1 MGRLGDASLEKG
13 HLSRDLN
20 EGREGGRESL
30 GKTMPARRPAS
41 AKTPMTWLAWRNQG
55 GGCRG
60 SRQRKALKTTT
71 KSFLFS
77 FFFFKSFLKL

>member
-20 EGREGGRESL
+20 EGREEGRDSL
-30 GKTMPARRPAS
+30 GKTMPARGPAS

-55 GGCRG
+55 GECRG
-60 SRQRKALKTTT
+60 SGQRRALKTTT
-71 KSFLFS
+71 KR
-77 FFFFKSFLKL
+77 FFFFF